1 MIKVCHIVNLITGQA
16 DGVFAHLSM
25 IFNNYDKKNF
35 DHILIF
41 QGGQIVENRLK
52 SLNIKYYIVPTLNR
66 KFSLKSFSQIFF
78 IIRKENPD
86 ILHPHLIKPY
96 IITGLINIILRK
108 QLIFNY
114 HGSFIDNDY
123 NTKFEQLVYKLLHRA
138 VEHFSPPKIVLV
150 PSFSSKFKLETETRL
165 FKNILCYYN
174 GFDRRFLS
182 EIDYNHTKSIIEQF
196 IAKEFFVITMLARL
210 NREKRFDRAVDIF
223 EQLHIRNQK
232 CVLFIFGDGEQ
243 SDHINQLAKK
253 KGLSDSV
260 FLLGF
265 IKDAKNYMSL
275 SHILLITSE
284 REGMPMVLWEAL
296 AQGVPVVSS
305 DVGGIKEIL
314 EPYNCGLVFQKDNI
328 QEAVDKISLLIQNE
342 ELRKKMGENG
352 KKIIDEKFNHKSFI
366 QSIEGFYYSL
376 INE

>member
-35 DHILIF
+35 DHFLIF

-52 SLNIKYYIVPTLNR
+52 SLNIRYYVVPTLDR

-78 IIRKENPD
+78 IIRKENPY
-86 ILHPHLIKPY
+86 ILHSHLIKPY
-96 IITGLINIILRK
+96 IIIGLLNVILRK
-108 QLIFNY
+108 KLIFNY

-123 NTKFEQLVYKLLHRA
+123 NTNVEQLIYKFLHRII
-138 VEHFSPPKIVLV
+138 ECIYPTKIVLV
-150 PSFSSKFKLETETRL
+150 PSFSSKKKLKTETSL
-165 FKNILCYYN
+165 FKDIRYYYN
-174 GFDRRFLS
+174 GFDKKKLS
-182 EIDYNHTKSIIEQF
+182 EIDNSPTKKIIDHLNMEG
-196 IAKEFFVITMLARL
+196 FFRISVSGRL
-210 NREKRFDRAVDIF
+210 NREKRFDRAIEIF
-223 EQLHIRNQK
+223 ELIHNRNK
-232 CVLFIFGDGEQ
+232 NCVLFILGDGEQ
-243 SDHINQLAKK
+243 FDHINELVKK

-260 FLLGF
+260 YLLGF
-265 IKDAKNYMSL
+265 IRDAQNYISL
-275 SHILLITSE
+275 SQILLITSE

-328 QEAVDKISLLIQNE
+328 QEAADKISFLIQNE
-342 ELRKKMGENG
+342 ELRKKMGESG
-352 KKIIDEKFNHKSFI
+352 KKIIDEKFNQKSFI

-376 INE
+376 IND